1 MKFKDQSQIT
11 YLTENKL
18 DLDPTYKYIT
28 KQVIDDKVI
37 ISVSNLHNEAIIIT
51 KEDNII
57 NTRKYFKFKNLKF
70 KQVSDYYYVY
80 KNKDSQLEITVE
92 YDSYTSSWEA
102 LLDNKLIDFKY
113 ATAKTRR
120 GALKKLVKKI
130 NILSNKYA
138 EINNLLQFG
147 A

>member
-18 DLDPTYKYIT
+18 DLDPIYKYTT

-37 ISVSNLHNEAIIIT
+37 ISVSNLHNEAIILT

-102 LLDNKLIDFKY
+102 LLDNKIIEFKY
-113 ATAKTRR
+113 ATAKTRK

-130 NILSNKYA
+130 NILSNKYM

>member
-37 ISVSNLHNEAIIIT
+37 ISVSNLHNEAIILT